1 MPRVKS
7 VAVILP
13 APTSTS
19 SEAAGS
25 RMESPA
31 PTAVAASERI
41 SPASTQPASSAACK
55 SASCCTGRAKGAQ
68 VMRARRR
75 LVRALSPARAQSH

>member
-7 VAVILP
+7 VAESLP

-25 RMESPA
+25 RMDSPA
-31 PTAVAASERI
+31 PTAVAASERT
-41 SPASTQPASSAACK
+41 SPASTAPASSAARR

-68 VMRARRR
+68 VISARNRR
-75 LVRALSPARAQSH
+75 VREASPARP